1 MPGITK
7 EIQKLFYTGEQ
18 FMDNTAADP
27 EASALLRERGIDDVV
42 LAEGRA
48 LYEAARAATA
58 ANEAS
63 FAAQLQ
69 ATDDLKQVFEAS
81 WAETQDLA
89 HILATVFEGQIA
101 ALTLLGLH
109 KRRDASTGASEIAW
123 PQNKSLPF
131 YLAWARN
138 LYARLAEV
146 DLGAGIAPFGYSAEV
161 LADMAARVEQVS
173 DLDNAQERAKAW
185 ARQSTVERDEAVAA
199 FKAWLDQQIV
209 IARVALK
216 GKKRLLELLGLR

>member
-18 FMDNTAADP
+18 FMDNTVADA
-27 EASALLRERGIDDVV
+27 EASALLAARGINAAA

-69 ATDDLKQVFEAS
+69 ATDDFKRVLGAS

-89 HILATVFEGQIA
+89 RILATVFEGQIA

-109 KRRDASTGASEIAW
+109 KRRDASTGESEIAW
-123 PQNKSLPF
+123 PQTKSLPF
-131 YLAWARN
+131 FLAWARN
-138 LYARLAEV
+138 IYARLAEV
-146 DLGAGIAPFGYSAEV
+146 DLGTVIAPFGYSAEA

-173 DLDNAQERAKAW
+173 DLDDAQERAKAH
-185 ARQSTVERDEAVAA
+185 ARQSTVERDQATAA
-199 FKAWLDQQIV
+199 FKTWLDQQIV
-209 IARVALK
+209 VARVALK